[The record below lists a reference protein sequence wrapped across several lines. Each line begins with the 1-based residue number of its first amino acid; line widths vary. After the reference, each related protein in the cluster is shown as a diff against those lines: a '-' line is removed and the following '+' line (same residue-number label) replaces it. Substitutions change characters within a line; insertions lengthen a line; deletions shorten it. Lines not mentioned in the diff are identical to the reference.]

1 MGLINCPSCGQRQ
14 SEENVECINCGTPLN
29 NLIGTQNPVKNMKDG
44 EICCPHCGHIQ
55 SRSIEL
61 CKNCGKSMRTVL
73 KIQKRDIAGT
83 AIWICAA
90 VLGVLFAI
98 YCEVSLG
105 ILITVVCAG
114 FAIVKYERIDR
125 AIHNAGLLLDRVN
138 EERLYR
144 ESLPQTLLF
153 GLQGVPGI
161 SGECINLLLDQ
172 KRVQLI
178 FQEKE
183 IERFLPFSQIVSYG
197 VVTREEYVKGSV
209 LTGAAIGGA
218 IGGDTGAIV
227 GAMAAKEGTIMY
239 RKYFEINYRT
249 KSGSLSK
256 IECRYKGLNETHI
269 EQIAPAFKEA
279 VGICKHLNSNKHPVK
294 QSDYL

>member
-1 MGLINCPSCGQRQ
+1 MCPKLFQKC
-14 SEENVECINCGTPLN
+14 
-29 NLIGTQNPVKNMKDG
+29 
-44 EICCPHCGHIQ
+44 
-55 SRSIEL
+55 RSI
-61 CKNCGKSMRTVL
+61 
-73 KIQKRDIAGT
+73 AG
-83 AIWICAA
+83 
-90 VLGVLFAI
+90 
-98 YCEVSLG
+98 
-105 ILITVVCAG
+105 
-114 FAIVKYERIDR
+114 
-125 AIHNAGLLLDRVN
+125 RVN
-138 EERLYR
+138 AERLYR

-183 IERFLPFSQIVSYG
+183 IERFLPFSKIVSYG

-249 KSGSLSK
+249 SRAPSRRSSVG
-256 IECRYKGLNETHI
+256 IKGLTNRI
-269 EQIAPAFKEA
+269 
-279 VGICKHLNSNKHPVK
+279 
-294 QSDYL
+294 

>member
-1 MGLINCPSCGQRQ
+1 
-14 SEENVECINCGTPLN
+14 
-29 NLIGTQNPVKNMKDG
+29 MKDG

-55 SRSIEL
+55 SRTIER
-61 CKNCGKSMRTVL
+61 CQACGEGMRTKL
-73 KIQKRDIAGT
+73 KYWKQNVGGT
-83 AIWICAA
+83 F
-90 VLGVLFAI
+90 LGVGVVILGILFAMHI
-98 YCEVSLG
+98 EVSLG
-105 ILITVVCAG
+105 VAISLIGIVIVVLGCICVRNS
-114 FAIVKYERIDR
+114 FK
-125 AIHNAGLLLDRVN
+125 NAGLLLDSVN
-138 EERLYR
+138 AERLYR

>member
-1 MGLINCPSCGQRQ
+1 M
-14 SEENVECINCGTPLN
+14 
-29 NLIGTQNPVKNMKDG
+29 
-44 EICCPHCGHIQ
+44 
-55 SRSIEL
+55 
-61 CKNCGKSMRTVL
+61 
-73 KIQKRDIAGT
+73 
-83 AIWICAA
+83 
-90 VLGVLFAI
+90 
-98 YCEVSLG
+98 
-105 ILITVVCAG
+105 
-114 FAIVKYERIDR
+114 
-125 AIHNAGLLLDRVN
+125 
-138 EERLYR
+138 
-144 ESLPQTLLF
+144 
-153 GLQGVPGI
+153 
-161 SGECINLLLDQ
+161 
-172 KRVQLI
+172 QLI

>member
-1 MGLINCPSCGQRQ
+1 MQKGYTG
-14 SEENVECINCGTPLN
+14 
-29 NLIGTQNPVKNMKDG
+29 NL
-44 EICCPHCGHIQ
+44 C
-55 SRSIEL
+55 R
-61 CKNCGKSMRTVL
+61 R
-73 KIQKRDIAGT
+73 
-83 AIWICAA
+83 
-90 VLGVLFAI
+90 
-98 YCEVSLG
+98 
-105 ILITVVCAG
+105 
-114 FAIVKYERIDR
+114 
-125 AIHNAGLLLDRVN
+125 
-138 EERLYR
+138 
-144 ESLPQTLLF
+144 LF